1 MNTRE
6 YLSQLYRLN
15 QIIDSN
21 IAEVQRLRLLCES
34 IPTTDFSRERVSG
47 GVHENKIAGLIGKA
61 VDLETEI
68 QAEIDSY
75 IDLEREVRDVI
86 NAHENITERLLLR
99 LRYIEFNTW
108 ERIAEKMN
116 YSTMQIWRIHG
127 SALKN
132 LKIPDKCY

>member
-1 MNTRE
+1 MDAKE
-6 YLSQLYRLN
+6 YLNQLYRLN

-47 GVHENKIAGLIGKA
+47 GIRENKIATLIGKA
-61 VDLETEI
+61 VDLESDI
-68 QAEIDSY
+68 QKEVDDY

-86 NAHENITERLLLR
+86 NAHENVTERLLLR

-108 ERIAEKMN
+108 EQIAEKMN
-116 YSTMQIWRIHG
+116 YSTMQVWRIHG
-127 SALKN
+127 SALKS
-132 LKIPDKCY
+132 LKIPGQCY

>member
-21 IAEVQRLRLLCES
+21 IAEVQRLRLLCDS

-61 VDLETEI
+61 VDLEK
-68 QAEIDSY
+68 
-75 IDLEREVRDVI
+75 EVRDVI

-108 ERIAEKMN
+108 EQIAEKMN